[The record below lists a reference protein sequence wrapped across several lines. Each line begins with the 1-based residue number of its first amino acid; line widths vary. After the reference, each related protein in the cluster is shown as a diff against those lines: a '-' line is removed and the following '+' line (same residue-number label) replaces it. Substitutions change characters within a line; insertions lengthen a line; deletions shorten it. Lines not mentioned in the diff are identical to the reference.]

1 MAAGHDNNSV
11 AARSFPGA
19 RSGPEKIGRA
29 EPVTIGQFRW
39 QGGGTPILAFGM
51 RSTASVGYAWAY
63 LKATLF
69 RLNARI
75 AAWSSGR
82 WNHWHAAAA
91 HRRHRDAGIGAS
103 WWTDHAF
110 GCGEL
115 IAQRSAAYG
124 FAGAWCSV
132 ATRQATTLIRW
143 LRKRR
148 RSSRPLGLGV
158 CDGGKWRCDGRDDGR
173 NAHGSHVMSPR
184 LIESNAGHGIIVP
197 PAWPG
202 GTSIVM
208 RKQPINR

>member
-19 RSGPEKIGRA
+19 PSGPEKKSPRRTGRNW
-29 EPVTIGQFRW
+29 PVPMARRRDVD
-39 QGGGTPILAFGM
+39 FGVWD
-51 RSTASVGYAWAY
+51 AVNGVGRIYAWAY
-63 LKATLF
+63 LKATLL

-82 WNHWHAAAA
+82 WNHRHAAAA

-115 IAQRSAAYG
+115 IAQRSAACG
-124 FAGAWCSV
+124 FAGAWCFV

-143 LRKRR
+143 LHKRR
-148 RSSRPLGLGV
+148 RGSRPLGLGV
-158 CDGGKWRCDGRDDGR
+158 CDGDKWRCDGRDDGR
-173 NAHGSHVMSPR
+173 NVHGSHVMSPR

-197 PAWPG
+197 PA
-202 GTSIVM
+202 
-208 RKQPINR
+208 